1 MYIGELVN
9 NGSYFYMFRFVSSR
23 EKTSINGSFSLTA
36 LLFILPCV
44 LFKKVLEFKS
54 KKKKKI
60 RKGIASSCGL
70 AESTA
75 LTPRFQVIFNLLAS
89 NDCLV
94 GLVNY

>member
-1 MYIGELVN
+1 
-9 NGSYFYMFRFVSSR
+9 MFRFVSSR

-44 LFKKVLEFKS
+44 LFKKVLEFKRI
-54 KKKKKI
+54 KKKI

-70 AESTA
+70 VGSTA
-75 LTPRFQVIFNLLAS
+75 LTPRFQVIFNLSAS
-89 NDCLV
+89 NDCVV